1 MNIFSVFQ
9 LSSEWDVW
17 SVPRWH
23 QLLRGCVKLG
33 QLFQLCHSA
42 GSWLLCLRWLCHPS
56 PRTTAVSVDTPNLPW
71 SALLVLLPLHN
82 HSISWL
88 LMLPFAP
95 LECAYAILDKFVL
108 VTIYLYHSL
117 LHILYYRLVI
127 YAEYVLLRSRKAK
140 FELIKKQLIL
150 VRKAVNLLLH
160 LCTWI
165 PW

>member
-1 MNIFSVFQ
+1 
-9 LSSEWDVW
+9 
-17 SVPRWH
+17 
-23 QLLRGCVKLG
+23 
-33 QLFQLCHSA
+33 
-42 GSWLLCLRWLCHPS
+42 
-56 PRTTAVSVDTPNLPW
+56 
-71 SALLVLLPLHN
+71 
-82 HSISWL
+82 
-88 LMLPFAP
+88 MLPFAP

-160 LCTWI
+160 LCT
-165 PW
+165 